1 MPYIALRRVMLPQ
14 GTINHYIY
22 MKKVLVIAAHP
33 DDEVLGC
40 GGTIARLTAEGAEC
54 HLLIVTDG
62 SSAQYRESDHL
73 YEIIEAKKKETKG
86 CADLMGFKSIC
97 YGELPDMKL
106 DTTPHIRINQVI
118 EKVIDE
124 IQPDTV
130 FTHFWGDV
138 NRDHQE
144 VYKSTLVAVRP
155 VMGQVV
161 KELYCYRVPS
171 STEWTPNKADT
182 MFMPNYFVDIENFAE
197 QKYKA
202 FACYSTELRDYP
214 HPRSV
219 QYLRENDKVVGL
231 RVGLLVA
238 EEFMMLRKLY

>member
-1 MPYIALRRVMLPQ
+1 
-14 GTINHYIY
+14 

-33 DDEVLGC
+33 DDEVMGL
-40 GGTIARLTAEGAEC
+40 GGTIAKLSAQGVEC

-62 SSAQYRESDHL
+62 SSSQYRGSDNL
-73 YEIIEAKKKETKG
+73 GEIIEAKKIETKN
-86 CADLMGFKSIC
+86 CADTLGFRSIH

-106 DTTPHIRINQVI
+106 DTTPHIAINQVI
-118 EKVIDE
+118 EKVINKV
-124 IQPDTV
+124 QPDTV

-182 MFMPNYFVDIENFAE
+182 MFMPNYFVNIEKYAE

-202 FACYSTELRDYP
+202 FACYSTELREYP

-219 QYLRENDKVVGL
+219 QYLRETDKAVGI
-231 RVGLLVA
+231 RIGLFAA
-238 EEFMMLRKLY
+238 EEFVLLRKLD

>member
-1 MPYIALRRVMLPQ
+1 ME
-14 GTINHYIY
+14 
-22 MKKVLVIAAHP
+22 KVLVIAAHP
-33 DDEVLGC
+33 DDEVMGL
-40 GGTIARLTAEGAEC
+40 GGTIAKLSSQGTEC

-62 SSAQYRESDHL
+62 SSSQYRDSDHL
-73 YEIIEAKKKETKG
+73 HEIIEAKKLETKS
-86 CADLMGFKSIC
+86 CADLLGFKSIHN
-97 YGELPDMKL
+97 GELLDMKL
-106 DTTPHIRINQVI
+106 DKTPHIVINQVI

-124 IQPDTV
+124 VQPDTV

-144 VYKSTLVAVRP
+144 VYKSTLVVVRP

-182 MFMPNYFVDIENFAE
+182 MFMPNVFVDITDFAE

-202 FACYSTELRDYP
+202 FACYSTEQREYP

-219 QYLRENDKVVGL
+219 QYLREMDKAAGL
-231 RVGLLVA
+231 RVGLLAA
-238 EEFMMLRKLY
+238 EEFVMLRKLV

>member
-1 MPYIALRRVMLPQ
+1 
-14 GTINHYIY
+14 

-33 DDEVLGC
+33 DDEVLGV
-40 GGTIARLTAEGAEC
+40 GGTIAKLSAEGTEC

-62 SSAQYRESDHL
+62 SSSQYRDSDHL
-73 YEIIEAKKKETKG
+73 HEIIEAKKLETKG
-86 CADLMGFKSIC
+86 CADLLGFKSIH

-106 DTTPHIRINQVI
+106 DKTPHIVINQAI

-144 VYKSTLVAVRP
+144 VYKSTLVTVRP

-182 MFMPNYFVDIENFAE
+182 MFMPNYFVDIEEYVE

-202 FACYSTELRDYP
+202 FACYATELRDYP

-219 QYLRENDKVVGL
+219 QYLRETDKAAGL
-231 RVGLLVA
+231 RVGLLAA
-238 EEFMMLRKLY
+238 EEFMLMRKID

>member
-1 MPYIALRRVMLPQ
+1 
-14 GTINHYIY
+14 

-33 DDEVLGC
+33 DDEVMGL
-40 GGTIARLTAEGAEC
+40 GGTIAKLSAQGVEC

-62 SSAQYRESDHL
+62 SSSQYRESDHL
-73 YEIIEAKKKETKG
+73 GEIIEAKKIETKN
-86 CADLMGFKSIC
+86 CADTLGFRGIH

-106 DTTPHIRINQVI
+106 DMTPHIVINQVI

-124 IQPDTV
+124 VQPDMV

-182 MFMPNYFVDIENFAE
+182 MFMPNYFVDIEKFAE
-197 QKYKA
+197 MKYKA
-202 FACYSTELRDYP
+202 FACYTTELREYP
-214 HPRSV
+214 HPRSI
-219 QYLRENDKVVGL
+219 QYLRETDKAAGL
-231 RVGLLVA
+231 RVGLLAA
-238 EEFMMLRKLY
+238 EEFVLLRKLD

>member
-1 MPYIALRRVMLPQ
+1 
-14 GTINHYIY
+14 

-33 DDEVLGC
+33 DDEVLGV
-40 GGTIARLTAEGAEC
+40 GGTIAKLSAEGVEC

-62 SSAQYRESDHL
+62 SSSQYRDSNHL
-73 YEIIEAKKKETKG
+73 HEIIESKKLETKG
-86 CADLMGFKSIC
+86 CADLLGFKTIR

-106 DTTPHIRINQVI
+106 DKTPHIVINQVI
-118 EKVIDE
+118 EKFIDE
-124 IQPDTV
+124 LQPDTV

-144 VYKSTLVAVRP
+144 VFKSTLVAVRP

-182 MFMPNYFVDIENFAE
+182 MFMPNDFVDIEKYAE

-202 FACYSTELRDYP
+202 FACYTTELRDYP

-219 QYLRENDKVVGL
+219 QYLRETDKAAGL
-231 RVGLLVA
+231 RVGLLAA
-238 EEFMMLRKLY
+238 EEFVLMRKID

>member
-1 MPYIALRRVMLPQ
+1 
-14 GTINHYIY
+14 

-33 DDEVLGC
+33 DDEVLGM
-40 GGTIARLTAEGAEC
+40 GGTITKLVKDGC
-54 HLLIVTDG
+54 HVDVLIVTDG
-62 SSAQYRESDHL
+62 SSSQYRNSDHL
-73 YEIIEAKKKETKG
+73 AEIIEAKKKETRN
-86 CADLMGFKSIC
+86 CADVLGVRDVY

-118 EKVIDE
+118 EDIIDKV
-124 IQPDTV
+124 QPDTV

-138 NRDHQE
+138 NCDHQN

-182 MFMPNYFVDIENFAE
+182 MFMPNVFVDIEKYAE

-202 FACYSTELRDYP
+202 FTCYSTELRDYP

-219 QYLRENDKVVGL
+219 QYLRETDKVTGL
-231 RVGLLVA
+231 RVGLQAA
-238 EEFMMLRKLY
+238 EEFVLLRKLV

>member
-1 MPYIALRRVMLPQ
+1 
-14 GTINHYIY
+14 

-33 DDEVLGC
+33 DDEVLGM
-40 GGTIARLTAEGAEC
+40 GGTIAKLVKDGNTVDI
-54 HLLIVTDG
+54 LIVTDG
-62 SSAQYRESDHL
+62 SSSQYRDSDHL
-73 YEIIEAKKKETKG
+73 AEIIEAKKKETRN
-86 CADLMGFKSIC
+86 CADILGVRDIY

-106 DTTPHIRINQVI
+106 DTTPHIRINQII
-118 EKVIDE
+118 EDVIDKV
-124 IQPDTV
+124 QPDIV

-144 VYKSTLVAVRP
+144 VYKSTLVTVRP

-182 MFMPNYFVDIENFAE
+182 MFMPNYFVDIEKFAE

-202 FACYSTELRDYP
+202 FACYATELRDYP

-231 RVGLLVA
+231 RVGMLAA
-238 EEFMMLRKLY
+238 EEFVLLRKLD

>member
-1 MPYIALRRVMLPQ
+1 
-14 GTINHYIY
+14 

-33 DDEVLGC
+33 DDEVLGM
-40 GGTIARLTAEGAEC
+40 GGTIAKMVKAGC
-54 HLLIVTDG
+54 FVDVLIVTDG
-62 SSAQYRESDHL
+62 SSAQYRDSDYL
-73 YEIIEAKKKETKG
+73 AEIIEAKKKETRN
-86 CADLMGFKSIC
+86 CADVLGVRDIY

-118 EKVIDE
+118 EDVIDK
-124 IQPDTV
+124 IQPDAV

-138 NRDHQE
+138 NCDHKN

-182 MFMPNYFVDIENFAE
+182 MFMPNYFVDIEKYAE

-202 FACYSTELRDYP
+202 FARYSTELREYP

-231 RVGLLVA
+231 RVGLLAA
-238 EEFMMLRKLY
+238 EEFVLLRKLD

>member
-1 MPYIALRRVMLPQ
+1 
-14 GTINHYIY
+14 

-33 DDEVLGC
+33 DDEVLGV
-40 GGTIARLTAEGAEC
+40 GGTIAKLASQSVEC

-62 SSAQYRESDHL
+62 SSSQYRDSDHL
-73 YEIIEAKKKETKG
+73 HEIIEAKKKETQA
-86 CADLMGFKSIC
+86 CADSLGFKSIH
-97 YGELPDMKL
+97 YGGLPDMKL
-106 DTTPHIRINQVI
+106 DKTPHIVINQVI

-124 IQPDTV
+124 VQPDTV

-144 VYKSTLVAVRP
+144 VYKSTLVVVRP
-155 VMGQVV
+155 VMGQMV

-182 MFMPNYFVDIENFAE
+182 MFMPNYFVDIEKFAE

-202 FACYSTELRDYP
+202 FACYSTELREYP

-219 QYLRENDKVVGL
+219 QYLSETDKAAGL
-231 RVGLLVA
+231 RVGLMAA
-238 EEFMMLRKLY
+238 EEFVLLRKID

>member
-1 MPYIALRRVMLPQ
+1 M
-14 GTINHYIY
+14 N
-22 MKKVLVIAAHP
+22 KVLVIAAHP
-33 DDEVLGC
+33 DDEVLGA
-40 GGTIARLTAEGAEC
+40 GGAIAKLSSQGVEC

-62 SSAQYRESDHL
+62 SSAQYRDSDHL
-73 YEIIEAKKKETKG
+73 QEIIESKKLETKG
-86 CADLMGFKSIC
+86 CANLLGFKSIH

-106 DTTPHIRINQVI
+106 DKTPHIVINQVI

-124 IQPDTV
+124 VLPDTV

-161 KELYCYRVPS
+161 KELYCYKVPS

-182 MFMPNYFVDIENFAE
+182 MFMPNVFVDITDFAE

-202 FACYSTELRDYP
+202 LACYSTELREYP

-219 QYLRENDKVVGL
+219 QYLREMDKAAGL
-231 RVGLLVA
+231 RVGLLAA
-238 EEFMMLRKLY
+238 EEFVLLRKLD

>member
-1 MPYIALRRVMLPQ
+1 
-14 GTINHYIY
+14 
-22 MKKVLVIAAHP
+22 MKKALVIAAHP
-33 DDEVLGC
+33 DDEVLGM
-40 GGTIARLTAEGAEC
+40 GGTISKFVKNGITVDV
-54 HLLIVTDG
+54 LIVTDG
-62 SSAQYRESDHL
+62 SSAQYRDSDHL
-73 YEIIEAKKKETKG
+73 AEIIEAKKKETRN
-86 CADLMGFKSIC
+86 CADVLGVRDIY

-118 EKVIDE
+118 EDVIDKV
-124 IQPDTV
+124 QPEAV

-138 NRDHQE
+138 NCDHQN

-182 MFMPNYFVDIENFAE
+182 MFMPNYFVDIEQYAE

-202 FACYSTELRDYP
+202 FSCYSTELREYP

-231 RVGLLVA
+231 RVGLLAA
-238 EEFMMLRKLY
+238 EEFVLLRKLG

>member
-1 MPYIALRRVMLPQ
+1 MN
-14 GTINHYIY
+14 T
-22 MKKVLVIAAHP
+22 VLVIAAHP
-33 DDEVLGC
+33 DDEVLGM
-40 GGTIARLTAEGAEC
+40 GGTIAKLVKNGC
-54 HLLIVTDG
+54 VVDVMIVTDG
-62 SSAQYRESDHL
+62 SSSQYRDSDHL
-73 YEIIEAKKKETKG
+73 AEIIVAKKRETRN
-86 CADLMGFKSIC
+86 CADILGVRDIY

-106 DTTPHIRINQVI
+106 DTIPHIRINQAIEDVI
-118 EKVIDE
+118 EKV
-124 IQPDTV
+124 QPDTV

-138 NRDHQE
+138 NCDHQN

-182 MFMPNYFVDIENFAE
+182 MFMPNYFVDIEPYAE

-219 QYLRENDKVVGL
+219 QYLRESDKAAGL
-231 RVGLLVA
+231 KVGLLAA
-238 EEFMMLRKLY
+238 EEFVLLRKLV

>member
-1 MPYIALRRVMLPQ
+1 
-14 GTINHYIY
+14 

-40 GGTIARLTAEGAEC
+40 GGTIARLCNEGVEC

-62 SSAQYRESDHL
+62 SSSQYRDSDHL
-73 YEIIEAKKKETKG
+73 HEIIEAKKLETKN
-86 CADLMGFKSIC
+86 CADRLGFKSIH

-106 DTTPHIRINQVI
+106 DQTPHIVINQVI

-144 VYKSTLVAVRP
+144 VFKSTLVAVRP

-161 KELYCYRVPS
+161 RELYCYRVPS
-171 STEWTPNKADT
+171 STEWTPNKGDS
-182 MFMPNYFVDIENFAE
+182 MFMPNCFMDITAFLE

-219 QYLRENDKVVGL
+219 QYLRETDKAAGL
-231 RVGLLVA
+231 RVGMLAA
-238 EEFMMLRKLY
+238 EEFVLLRELL

>member
-1 MPYIALRRVMLPQ
+1 
-14 GTINHYIY
+14 

-40 GGTIARLTAEGAEC
+40 GGTIAKLSSNGVEC

-62 SSAQYRESDHL
+62 SSSQYRDSDHL
-73 YEIIEAKKKETKG
+73 HEIIEAKKMETKG
-86 CADLMGFKSIC
+86 CADTLGFKFIH

-106 DTTPHIRINQVI
+106 DKTPHIVINQVI
-118 EKVIDE
+118 EKVITE
-124 IQPDTV
+124 VQPDTV

-155 VMGQVV
+155 VIGQVV

-171 STEWTPNKADT
+171 STEWAPNKADT
-182 MFMPNYFVDIENFAE
+182 MFMPNFFVDIEKFAE

-202 FACYSTELRDYP
+202 FACYSTELREYP
-214 HPRSV
+214 HPRSI
-219 QYLRENDKVVGL
+219 QYLREADKAAGL
-231 RVGLLVA
+231 RVGLLAA
-238 EEFMMLRKLY
+238 EEFVLLRKID

>member
-1 MPYIALRRVMLPQ
+1 
-14 GTINHYIY
+14 

-33 DDEVLGC
+33 DDEVLGV
-40 GGTIARLTAEGAEC
+40 GGTIAKLSAKGVEC

-62 SSAQYRESDHL
+62 SSSQYRNSDHL
-73 YEIIEAKKKETKG
+73 HEIIEAKKLETKG
-86 CADLMGFKSIC
+86 CADLLGFISIH

-106 DTTPHIRINQVI
+106 DKKPHIAINQVI

-124 IQPDTV
+124 LQPDTV

-182 MFMPNYFVDIENFAE
+182 MFMPNYFVDIEKFAE
-197 QKYKA
+197 QKYNA
-202 FACYSTELRDYP
+202 FACYSTELREYP

-219 QYLRENDKVVGL
+219 QHLRETDRAAGL
-231 RVGLLVA
+231 RVGLLAV
-238 EEFMMLRKLY
+238 EEFVLLRKLD